1 MTEYTL
7 YDLSTPE
14 PDMLQEV
21 MAGFALETKRISP
34 KYFYDERG
42 SQLFDA
48 ITKLPEYYLT
58 CTELD
63 ILITNKKAIA
73 DAIGPDS
80 FLIEFGS
87 GSSVKVRVL
96 LESIRP
102 TAYMPVDISKEHLE
116 NSVKAIAKEYGWLD
130 IRATCVDYSEDFSL
144 PWSPENARRIAFFPG
159 SSLGNFSPEHA
170 LALLVRIRNMV
181 GETGGLLIGIDKQK
195 PEHILRAAYNDSAG
209 VTEAFNLNMLEH
221 INRVLDADFAKDDFK
236 HEAIYNARAG
246 RIEMYLRSLK
256 KQQVRLNGHQLDFRK
271 NERISTEHSYKY
283 STESFLEVAKNA
295 GFSHAR
301 HWTDDQAWFS
311 VFYLS
316 P

>member
-7 YDLSTPE
+7 YDLSTPG
-14 PDMLQEV
+14 PGMLQEV
-21 MAGFALETKRISP
+21 MAGFALEAKRISP

-58 CTELD
+58 RTELD
-63 ILITNKKAIA
+63 ILITNTKAIA

-87 GSSVKVRVL
+87 GSSVKVRSL

-102 TAYMPVDISKEHLE
+102 KAYMPIDISKEHLE
-116 NSVKAIAKEYGWLD
+116 NSMKAMSQEYSWLD
-130 IRATCVDYSEDFSL
+130 IRATCMDYSEGFSL
-144 PWSPENARRIAFFPG
+144 PWSPENAKRVVFFPG
-159 SSLGNFSPEHA
+159 SSLGNFDPEHA
-170 LALLVRIRNMV
+170 LALLVHIRNMV
-181 GETGGLLIGIDKQK
+181 GDTGGLLIGIDKQK
-195 PEHILRAAYNDSAG
+195 PEHILQAAYNDSAG
-209 VTEAFNLNMLEH
+209 ATEAFNLNMLDH
-221 INRVLDADFAKDDFK
+221 INRVLDADFAKDNFQ

-256 KQQVRLNGHQLDFRK
+256 EQQVCLNGHQLDFRK

-283 STESFLEVAKNA
+283 NTEGFLEIAKNA

-301 HWTDDQAWFS
+301 HWTDAQAWFS